1 MANTKPKR
9 LEMLELYILWNI
21 TNCCMLRVLLGS
33 AELAKDPHKSGN
45 ELRINITVKV
55 ITSFAFVEF

>member
-1 MANTKPKR
+1 
-9 LEMLELYILWNI
+9 MLDLYILWNI

-33 AELAKDPHKSGN
+33 AELAKDPHKSEN

-55 ITSFAFVEF
+55 ITSFASVEF